1 MKKIKGFYL
10 TALIAGFLC
19 IGGLLAIGAS
29 AGDENPCSG
38 DIAGFCPGIEQ
49 GPAGMMALMECLEKH
64 EKELSPACRDFEAG
78 MGGPRIEKI
87 ETVNEKRAFRQ
98 NCMGDMVK
106 FCKDTIPTRGGMMK
120 CLKQHE
126 SELTAPCSRS
136 MNVMLNK

>member
-1 MKKIKGFYL
+1 MRHIKGFYL

-19 IGGLLAIGAS
+19 IGGLFAVEAYS
-29 AGDENPCSG
+29 ADKNPCSG
-38 DIAGFCPGIEQ
+38 DIARFCPGIEP

-64 EKELSPACRDFEAG
+64 EKELSPACRKFEEG

-106 FCKDTIPTRGGMMK
+106 FCKDTTPTRGGMMK
-120 CLKQHE
+120 CLKAHE
-126 SELTAPCSRS
+126 SELTAPCAQS
-136 MNVMLNK
+136 MNVLLNK